1 MADFPGVIVVDW
13 WQQNG
18 RIHFI
23 ERVFLELPASQP
35 HDNSKNRSETPS
47 TTSTTSIQ
55 KGSKPLDLLKFSVS
69 QEKGEEQLKIFE
81 YPSDKHVVV
90 VATNETKETKEKK
103 LLARHIHS
111 IRFSRY
117 HSTIMSTSNNN
128 NNNHNNKNYGST
140 AQNPTS
146 LNTTTALL
154 SPSSPLLPSTTT
166 TQTSSKK
173 SSLLLDHL
181 TQPLSPTSL
190 SNLLL
195 VFYFLTGILDSS
207 AILTLGA
214 FVSMQTGNTV
224 YFGSGVILPLI
235 GTQKGGNDGRG
246 DNGDKWI
253 RAGISVGSF
262 CLGSWGFAKFHW
274 FFGARKN
281 KNKKN
286 KNGKGEKEEIPKT
299 RWLVLCSIFFQ
310 MGILGIAGVVVPST
324 TNIQVNQH
332 HKQKQLP
339 LDLNFPVIL
348 ALILISLQSSG
359 QAYLSRIFGYN
370 SLTSVVL
377 TSLYLDLFSDPH
389 LFSHHHG
396 EKFRRIAAVVCL
408 LAGAMLG
415 GCMVN
420 FGLWGGL
427 KGALWVAVG
436 LKGVVGLGCWFWRG
450 EVVVEEEGGEEGEG

>member
-1 MADFPGVIVVDW
+1 
-13 WQQNG
+13 
-18 RIHFI
+18 
-23 ERVFLELPASQP
+23 
-35 HDNSKNRSETPS
+35 
-47 TTSTTSIQ
+47 
-55 KGSKPLDLLKFSVS
+55 
-69 QEKGEEQLKIFE
+69 
-81 YPSDKHVVV
+81 
-90 VATNETKETKEKK
+90 
-103 LLARHIHS
+103 
-111 IRFSRY
+111 
-117 HSTIMSTSNNN
+117 MSTSNNN
-128 NNNHNNKNYGST
+128 NNKNYGST

-146 LNTTTALL
+146 LTNNTTPLL
-154 SPSSPLLPSTTT
+154 SPSSPQTPLLPSTTT
-166 TQTSSKK
+166 KK
-173 SSLLLDHL
+173 SSLLIHHL
-181 TQPLSPTSL
+181 TQPLSPSHL
-190 SNLLL
+190 DLLLL

-224 YFGSGVILPLI
+224 YFGSGVMVPLI
-235 GTQKGGNDGRG
+235 ALMQTGGEGGNDG

-274 FFGARKN
+274 FFGAKKKN
-281 KNKKN
+281 K

-310 MGILGIAGVVVPST
+310 MVFLGIAGVVVPST
-324 TNIQVNQH
+324 SSSPSSSTTTNIQVNH
-332 HKQKQLP
+332 HQQKLP

-348 ALILISLQSSG
+348 ALTLISLQSSG

-396 EKFRRIAAVVCL
+396 ERYRRIAAVMCL
-408 LAGAMLG
+408 LAGAMVG

-436 LKGVVGLGCWFWRG
+436 LKGVVGLGCWVWRG
-450 EVVVEEEGGEEGEG
+450 EVVEEEEEEGEGEEEG

>member
-1 MADFPGVIVVDW
+1 
-13 WQQNG
+13 
-18 RIHFI
+18 
-23 ERVFLELPASQP
+23 
-35 HDNSKNRSETPS
+35 
-47 TTSTTSIQ
+47 
-55 KGSKPLDLLKFSVS
+55 
-69 QEKGEEQLKIFE
+69 
-81 YPSDKHVVV
+81 
-90 VATNETKETKEKK
+90 
-103 LLARHIHS
+103 
-111 IRFSRY
+111 
-117 HSTIMSTSNNN
+117 MSTSNKNN
-128 NNNHNNKNYGST
+128 NNKNYGST

-146 LNTTTALL
+146 LTTTTNTTPLL
-154 SPSSPLLPSTTT
+154 SPSSPQTPLLPSTTT
-166 TQTSSKK
+166 KK
-173 SSLLLDHL
+173 SSLLLHHL

-190 SNLLL
+190 SHLLL
-195 VFYFLTGILDSS
+195 IFYFLTGILDSS

-224 YFGSGVILPLI
+224 YFGSGVMGPLM
-235 GTQKGGNDGRG
+235 QKRHGDGG
-246 DNGDKWI
+246 NGDKWI

-274 FFGARKN
+274 FFAEKKKRE
-281 KNKKN
+281 KN
-286 KNGKGEKEEIPKT
+286 KNGEKGEEIPKT
-299 RWLVLCSIFFQ
+299 RWLILCSIFFQ
-310 MGILGIAGVVVPST
+310 MGLLGIAGVVVPST
-324 TNIQVNQH
+324 STSSSTTPHKNIQGTH
-332 HKQKQLP
+332 HQQKQLP

-377 TSLYLDLFSDPH
+377 TSIYLDLFSDPH
-389 LFSHHHG
+389 LFSHHREGNG
-396 EKFRRIAAVVCL
+396 ERYRRVAAVVCL

-450 EVVVEEEGGEEGEG
+450 EVVVEEEEGEEEEEG

>member
-1 MADFPGVIVVDW
+1 
-13 WQQNG
+13 
-18 RIHFI
+18 
-23 ERVFLELPASQP
+23 
-35 HDNSKNRSETPS
+35 
-47 TTSTTSIQ
+47 
-55 KGSKPLDLLKFSVS
+55 
-69 QEKGEEQLKIFE
+69 
-81 YPSDKHVVV
+81 
-90 VATNETKETKEKK
+90 
-103 LLARHIHS
+103 
-111 IRFSRY
+111 
-117 HSTIMSTSNNN
+117 MSTSNKN
-128 NNNHNNKNYGST
+128 NNKNYGST

-146 LNTTTALL
+146 LTTTTTPLL
-154 SPSSPLLPSTTT
+154 SPSSPQTPLLPST
-166 TQTSSKK
+166 QPPSKK
-173 SSLLLDHL
+173 SSLLLHHL
-181 TQPLSPTSL
+181 TQPLSPSHL
-190 SNLLL
+190 SHLLL

-224 YFGSGVILPLI
+224 YFGSGVMVPLM
-235 GTQKGGNDGRG
+235 QKRHGGGDDGRG

-262 CLGSWGFAKFHW
+262 CLGSWGFARFHW

-281 KNKKN
+281 I
-286 KNGKGEKEEIPKT
+286 KNGKGEEIPKT

-310 MGILGIAGVVVPST
+310 MGLLGIAGVVIPSTSSSSSSTTT
-324 TNIQVNQH
+324 TNIQGNQQQQ
-332 HKQKQLP
+332 QKQLP
-339 LDLNFPVIL
+339 LDLNFPVTL
-348 ALILISLQSSG
+348 ALTLISLQSSG

-377 TSLYLDLFSDPH
+377 TSIYLDLFSDPH

-396 EKFRRIAAVVCL
+396 ERYRRIAAVVCL

-436 LKGVVGLGCWFWRG
+436 VKGVVGLGCWFWRG
-450 EVVVEEEGGEEGEG
+450 EMVVEEEEEEGEEGEG

>member
-1 MADFPGVIVVDW
+1 
-13 WQQNG
+13 
-18 RIHFI
+18 
-23 ERVFLELPASQP
+23 
-35 HDNSKNRSETPS
+35 
-47 TTSTTSIQ
+47 
-55 KGSKPLDLLKFSVS
+55 
-69 QEKGEEQLKIFE
+69 
-81 YPSDKHVVV
+81 
-90 VATNETKETKEKK
+90 
-103 LLARHIHS
+103 
-111 IRFSRY
+111 
-117 HSTIMSTSNNN
+117 MSTSSNNN
-128 NNNHNNKNYGST
+128 NNKNYGST
-140 AQNPTS
+140 AQNPS
-146 LNTTTALL
+146 LTNNTPIL
-154 SPSSPLLPSTTT
+154 SPPSTDESQTPLLPSPQTTT
-166 TQTSSKK
+166 KK
-173 SSLLLDHL
+173 STLLIHHL

-190 SNLLL
+190 SHLLL

-207 AILTLGA
+207 AILTLGS

-224 YFGSGVILPLI
+224 YFGSGVMVPLI
-235 GTQKGGNDGRG
+235 TQMQTGGEGG
-246 DNGDKWI
+246 NGDKWI

-274 FFGARKN
+274 FFGARK

-286 KNGKGEKEEIPKT
+286 GKDGKGEEIPKT

-310 MGILGIAGVVVPST
+310 MGLLGIAAVVVPST
-324 TNIQVNQH
+324 SSSASSSTTTTNIQGNHQQQQQ
-332 HKQKQLP
+332 QKQNLP
-339 LDLNFPVIL
+339 LDLNFPVTL

-389 LFSHHHG
+389 LFSHHREGNG
-396 EKFRRIAAVVCL
+396 ERYRRIAAVVCL
-408 LAGAMLG
+408 LAGAMVG

-450 EVVVEEEGGEEGEG
+450 VVVVEEEEEGEEEG

>member
-1 MADFPGVIVVDW
+1 
-13 WQQNG
+13 
-18 RIHFI
+18 
-23 ERVFLELPASQP
+23 
-35 HDNSKNRSETPS
+35 
-47 TTSTTSIQ
+47 
-55 KGSKPLDLLKFSVS
+55 
-69 QEKGEEQLKIFE
+69 
-81 YPSDKHVVV
+81 
-90 VATNETKETKEKK
+90 
-103 LLARHIHS
+103 
-111 IRFSRY
+111 
-117 HSTIMSTSNNN
+117 MSTSNNN
-128 NNNHNNKNYGST
+128 NNNNNSNNKNYGST

-146 LNTTTALL
+146 LTTTTNTHLL
-154 SPSSPLLPSTTT
+154 SPSSPQTPLLPSTT
-166 TQTSSKK
+166 SKK
-173 SSLLLDHL
+173 SSLLIHHL
-181 TQPLSPTSL
+181 TQPLSPTHL
-190 SNLLL
+190 DLLLL

-224 YFGSGVILPLI
+224 YFGSGVMVPLI

-262 CLGSWGFAKFHW
+262 CLGSWGFARFHW
-274 FFGARKN
+274 FFAE
-281 KNKKN
+281 KK
-286 KNGKGEKEEIPKT
+286 KREKKDEKEEIPKT

-310 MGILGIAGVVVPST
+310 MGLLGIAGVVVPST
-324 TNIQVNQH
+324 SSSSSSTTNIQGNRQ
-332 HKQKQLP
+332 QQQNLP

-377 TSLYLDLFSDPH
+377 TSIYLDLFSDPH
-389 LFSHHHG
+389 LFSHHREGNG
-396 EKFRRIAAVVCL
+396 ERFRRIAAVVCL

-450 EVVVEEEGGEEGEG
+450 ERVVEEEEEEEGEEEG

>member
-1 MADFPGVIVVDW
+1 
-13 WQQNG
+13 
-18 RIHFI
+18 
-23 ERVFLELPASQP
+23 
-35 HDNSKNRSETPS
+35 
-47 TTSTTSIQ
+47 
-55 KGSKPLDLLKFSVS
+55 
-69 QEKGEEQLKIFE
+69 
-81 YPSDKHVVV
+81 
-90 VATNETKETKEKK
+90 
-103 LLARHIHS
+103 
-111 IRFSRY
+111 
-117 HSTIMSTSNNN
+117 MSTSNSNSNN
-128 NNNHNNKNYGST
+128 NNNYGST

-146 LNTTTALL
+146 LTTTTTPLL
-154 SPSSPLLPSTTT
+154 SPPSTDESQTPLLPS
-166 TQTSSKK
+166 TSSKK
-173 SSLLLDHL
+173 SSLLHHHL
-181 TQPLSPTSL
+181 TQPLSPSHL
-190 SNLLL
+190 SHLLL
-195 VFYFLTGILDSS
+195 IFYFLTGILDSS

-224 YFGSGVILPLI
+224 YFGSGVMVPLI
-235 GTQKGGNDGRG
+235 TLMQKRHGEGGNDGRG

-274 FFGARKN
+274 FFGA
-281 KNKKN
+281 KKKKEK

-299 RWLVLCSIFFQ
+299 RWLILCSIFTQ
-310 MGILGIAGVVVPST
+310 MVFLGIAGVVIPST
-324 TNIQVNQH
+324 SSSSSSSTKNIQGNQQH
-332 HKQKQLP
+332 QQHQQQQNLP
-339 LDLNFPVIL
+339 LDLNFPVTL
-348 ALILISLQSSG
+348 ALTLISLQSSG

-396 EKFRRIAAVVCL
+396 EKFRRVAAVVCL

-436 LKGVVGLGCWFWRG
+436 VKGVVGLGCWFWRG
-450 EVVVEEEGGEEGEG
+450 EGVVEEEEGEGEG

>member
-1 MADFPGVIVVDW
+1 
-13 WQQNG
+13 
-18 RIHFI
+18 
-23 ERVFLELPASQP
+23 
-35 HDNSKNRSETPS
+35 
-47 TTSTTSIQ
+47 
-55 KGSKPLDLLKFSVS
+55 
-69 QEKGEEQLKIFE
+69 
-81 YPSDKHVVV
+81 
-90 VATNETKETKEKK
+90 
-103 LLARHIHS
+103 
-111 IRFSRY
+111 
-117 HSTIMSTSNNN
+117 MSTSNSNTN
-128 NNNHNNKNYGST
+128 NNKNYGST

-146 LNTTTALL
+146 L
-154 SPSSPLLPSTTT
+154 TTT
-166 TQTSSKK
+166 TTPLLSTDESQTPSKK
-173 SSLLLDHL
+173 STLLLHHL

-190 SNLLL
+190 PHLLL
-195 VFYFLTGILDSS
+195 VCYFLTGILDSS

-224 YFGSGVILPLI
+224 YFGSGVMVPLI
-235 GTQKGGNDGRG
+235 TQMQTGGEGG
-246 DNGDKWI
+246 NGDKWI

-274 FFGARKN
+274 FFGARK

-286 KNGKGEKEEIPKT
+286 GKDGKGEEIPKT

-310 MGILGIAGVVVPST
+310 MGLLGIAGVVVPST
-324 TNIQVNQH
+324 SSSASSTTTTNIQGNRQH
-332 HKQKQLP
+332 HQQQQKQLP

-389 LFSHHHG
+389 LFSHHREGNG
-396 EKFRRIAAVVCL
+396 ERYRRVAAVMCL

-450 EVVVEEEGGEEGEG
+450 EGVVEEEGEGEEEG

>member
-1 MADFPGVIVVDW
+1 
-13 WQQNG
+13 
-18 RIHFI
+18 
-23 ERVFLELPASQP
+23 
-35 HDNSKNRSETPS
+35 
-47 TTSTTSIQ
+47 
-55 KGSKPLDLLKFSVS
+55 
-69 QEKGEEQLKIFE
+69 
-81 YPSDKHVVV
+81 
-90 VATNETKETKEKK
+90 
-103 LLARHIHS
+103 
-111 IRFSRY
+111 
-117 HSTIMSTSNNN
+117 MSTSNSNT
-128 NNNHNNKNYGST
+128 NKNYGST

-146 LNTTTALL
+146 LTTTPLL
-154 SPSSPLLPSTTT
+154 SPSSPQTPLLPSTP
-166 TQTSSKK
+166 SKK
-173 SSLLLDHL
+173 STLLHNLHSHL
-181 TQPLSPTSL
+181 TQSLSPSHL
-190 SNLLL
+190 SHLLL

-224 YFGSGVILPLI
+224 YFGSGVMGPLI
-235 GTQKGGNDGRG
+235 TQMQKRHGEGENGDGGNG
-246 DNGDKWI
+246 GDKWI

-274 FFGARKN
+274 FFGARK
-281 KNKKN
+281 KN
-286 KNGKGEKEEIPKT
+286 KNGKGEEIPKT
-299 RWLVLCSIFFQ
+299 RWLILCSIFFQ
-310 MGILGIAGVVVPST
+310 MGLLGIAAVVIPSTSSSSSSTT
-324 TNIQVNQH
+324 TNIQGSHH

-396 EKFRRIAAVVCL
+396 EKFRRVAAVVCL

-436 LKGVVGLGCWFWRG
+436 LKGGVGLGCWFWRG
-450 EVVVEEEGGEEGEG
+450 VEEEEEMEGEEGEEEG

>member
-1 MADFPGVIVVDW
+1 
-13 WQQNG
+13 
-18 RIHFI
+18 
-23 ERVFLELPASQP
+23 
-35 HDNSKNRSETPS
+35 
-47 TTSTTSIQ
+47 
-55 KGSKPLDLLKFSVS
+55 
-69 QEKGEEQLKIFE
+69 
-81 YPSDKHVVV
+81 
-90 VATNETKETKEKK
+90 
-103 LLARHIHS
+103 
-111 IRFSRY
+111 
-117 HSTIMSTSNNN
+117 MSTSNNKNKN
-128 NNNHNNKNYGST
+128 NNNNKNYGST

-146 LNTTTALL
+146 LTNPLL
-154 SPSSPLLPSTTT
+154 SHPSTDESQTPLLPSP
-166 TQTSSKK
+166 QTPSKK
-173 SSLLLDHL
+173 SSLLIHHL
-181 TQPLSPTSL
+181 TQPLSPTHL
-190 SNLLL
+190 HLLL
-195 VFYFLTGILDSS
+195 LIFYFLTGILDSS

-224 YFGSGVILPLI
+224 YFGSGVMVPLI
-235 GTQKGGNDGRG
+235 GTQKQGNDGRG

-274 FFGARKN
+274 VFGARK
-281 KNKKN
+281 KKN
-286 KNGKGEKEEIPKT
+286 KNGKDGKKEEEIPKT
-299 RWLVLCSIFFQ
+299 RWLILCSIFTQ
-310 MGILGIAGVVVPST
+310 MGLLGIAGVVIPSTSSSSSTT
-324 TNIQVNQH
+324 TNIQGNRHQ
-332 HKQKQLP
+332 QQQQQNLP
-339 LDLNFPVIL
+339 LDLNFSVIL

-377 TSLYLDLFSDPH
+377 TSIYLDLFSDPH

-450 EVVVEEEGGEEGEG
+450 EVVVEEEEGEEEEEG

>member
-1 MADFPGVIVVDW
+1 
-13 WQQNG
+13 
-18 RIHFI
+18 
-23 ERVFLELPASQP
+23 
-35 HDNSKNRSETPS
+35 
-47 TTSTTSIQ
+47 
-55 KGSKPLDLLKFSVS
+55 
-69 QEKGEEQLKIFE
+69 
-81 YPSDKHVVV
+81 
-90 VATNETKETKEKK
+90 
-103 LLARHIHS
+103 
-111 IRFSRY
+111 
-117 HSTIMSTSNNN
+117 MSTSNNN
-128 NNNHNNKNYGST
+128 NNKNYGST

-146 LNTTTALL
+146 LTTTNTPLL
-154 SPSSPLLPSTTT
+154 SPSSPQTPLLLPSSPTP
-166 TQTSSKK
+166 SKK
-173 SSLLLDHL
+173 SSLLLHHL

-190 SNLLL
+190 SHLLL
-195 VFYFLTGILDSS
+195 IFYFLTGILDSS

-224 YFGSGVILPLI
+224 YFGSGVMVPLI
-235 GTQKGGNDGRG
+235 TPKQDNDGRG

-262 CLGSWGFAKFHW
+262 CLGSWGFARFHW
-274 FFGARKN
+274 FFGARK
-281 KNKKN
+281 KKN

-299 RWLVLCSIFFQ
+299 RWLILFSIFTQ
-310 MGILGIAGVVVPST
+310 MVFLGIAGVVIPSSSSASSSTT
-324 TNIQVNQH
+324 TNIQGNQ
-332 HKQKQLP
+332 QQQNLP
-339 LDLNFPVIL
+339 LDLNPPVIL

-377 TSLYLDLFSDPH
+377 TSIYLDLFSDPH

-396 EKFRRIAAVVCL
+396 EKFRRVAAVVCL

-450 EVVVEEEGGEEGEG
+450 VEEEEEEEGEEGEEG

>member
-1 MADFPGVIVVDW
+1 
-13 WQQNG
+13 
-18 RIHFI
+18 
-23 ERVFLELPASQP
+23 
-35 HDNSKNRSETPS
+35 
-47 TTSTTSIQ
+47 
-55 KGSKPLDLLKFSVS
+55 
-69 QEKGEEQLKIFE
+69 
-81 YPSDKHVVV
+81 
-90 VATNETKETKEKK
+90 
-103 LLARHIHS
+103 
-111 IRFSRY
+111 
-117 HSTIMSTSNNN
+117 MSTSNNN
-128 NNNHNNKNYGST
+128 NNNNNNKNYGST

-146 LNTTTALL
+146 L
-154 SPSSPLLPSTTT
+154 TTT
-166 TQTSSKK
+166 TPLLSTDESQTPPKK
-173 SSLLLDHL
+173 SSLLHNLHSHL

-190 SNLLL
+190 SHLLL

-224 YFGSGVILPLI
+224 YFGSGVMVPLI
-235 GTQKGGNDGRG
+235 GTQKQGNDGRG
-246 DNGDKWI
+246 DGGDKWI

-262 CLGSWGFAKFHW
+262 CLGSWGFARFHW
-274 FFGARKN
+274 FFGAK
-281 KNKKN
+281 KKKN
-286 KNGKGEKEEIPKT
+286 KNGKGGKGEEIPKT

-310 MGILGIAGVVVPST
+310 MGLLGIAGVVIPSISSSASSSTT
-324 TNIQVNQH
+324 TNIQGNRQQH
-332 HKQKQLP
+332 QHQQNLP

-348 ALILISLQSSG
+348 ALTLISLQSSG

-389 LFSHHHG
+389 LFSHHREGNG
-396 EKFRRIAAVVCL
+396 ERYRRVAAVVCL

-436 LKGVVGLGCWFWRG
+436 LKGVVGLGCGFWRG
-450 EVVVEEEGGEEGEG
+450 VEEMEEEEEGEEGEEEG